1 MSMQVIYVSSRA
13 DEALLEA
20 LRREPFPDAQH
31 EPHEVSSQVAMLLQ
45 DCVTRVQSMLRNS
58 ATVHIRD
65 VLQSQQA
72 LLERASALWEEC
84 T

>member
-1 MSMQVIYVSSRA
+1 MSMQVIYVSSRT

-45 DCVTRVQSMLRNS
+45 NCVTRVQPMLRNLGHS
-58 ATVHIRD
+58 A
-65 VLQSQQA
+65 QQRCPA
-72 LLERASALWEEC
+72 ITASIA
-84 T
+84 